1 MKNTL
6 NDKFRGGECVM
17 AVNDMVEVIST
28 SNPEIY
34 GVVGTVKDIKTG
46 SEGTE
51 LRIETKDGLEF
62 WIDAEDVVVY

>member
-1 MKNTL
+1 MKNIL
-6 NDKFRGGECVM
+6 NDNFRGGKCVM

-34 GVVGTVKDIKTG
+34 GSVGTVKDIKTS

-62 WIDAEDVVVY
+62 WIDAEDVVIY